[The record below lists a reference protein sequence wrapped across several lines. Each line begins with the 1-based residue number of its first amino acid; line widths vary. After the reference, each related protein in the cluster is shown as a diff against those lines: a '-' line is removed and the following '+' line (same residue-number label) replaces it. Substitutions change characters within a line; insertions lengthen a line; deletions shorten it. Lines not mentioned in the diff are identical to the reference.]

1 MKRILLIFISILF
14 FNNKSYSQSNDTEA
28 LLYNISI
35 GGVFG
40 TIGAILNKK
49 PNQKLDKVIFKGFSQ
64 GSLGGYLTF
73 ESKRILRLG
82 AENEDWKLIWAAKLL
97 NAGGVSIKDNAAHN
111 NNFWDKW
118 HINIGFNRF
127 EFETKKKF
135 KMNYK
140 IMPVSLVY
148 NTIAFSQA
156 KFDFNTSIK
165 TGEFIFQ
172 SDDKRLY
179 EGGVTRGLT
188 FPGLIVLIKEG
199 KNFNTIT
206 HEVIHIYQS
215 NDFSILNSFY
225 AKPLKKIESKYN
237 FINKINNYI
246 YYDFHYLPLR
256 QLYNY
261 ETYTANKYYDNYF
274 EHEAAYFS
282 NTLN

>member
-1 MKRILLIFISILF
+1 MKRILLTFISILF
-14 FNNKSYSQSNDTEA
+14 LNNKSYSQSNDTEA

-49 PNQKLDKVIFKGFSQ
+49 PNEKLDKIIFKGFSQ

-73 ESKRILRLG
+73 ESKRVLRLG
-82 AENEDWKLIWAAKLL
+82 TENEDWKLIWAAKLL

-111 NNFWDKW
+111 QDFWDKW
-118 HINIGFNRF
+118 HINIGFNRL
-127 EFETKKKF
+127 EFETKNKF

-140 IMPVSLVY
+140 IMPVALVY
-148 NTIAFSQA
+148 NTLAFTLA

-179 EGGVTRGLT
+179 DAGTRGVT
-188 FPGLIVLIKEG
+188 FPGLIALSKEG
-199 KNFNTIT
+199 NNFNTIT
-206 HEVIHIYQS
+206 HEIIHIYQS
-215 NDFSILNSFY
+215 NDFSILNSIY

-237 FINKINNYI
+237 FINKINNHI

-256 QLYNY
+256 LLYNF
-261 ETYTANKYYDNYF
+261 ETKNANKYFDNYL
-274 EHEAAYFS
+274 EHEAGYFS
-282 NTLN
+282 NTLH